1 MPQNMDITSDSRQ
14 AALAA
19 KFDKAAGPSPTSP
32 QLRAPKGE
40 IRSIDLNEEVELDN
54 DNPPEDTLTPKSRT
68 NTEDGKPREVDL
80 NPETDDTTSKDDGE
94 PKGEGDDQVKFE
106 ELDGEDEPVISS
118 KLKKEGEPN
127 EDVSQDPADD
137 VVPAGPRD
145 YKSFPEPK
153 LVPVLKALNN
163 KQYKEMEPVLRDLV
177 TKANKSKELEETL
190 KKRPTV
196 PSYQHESPDAY
207 RISPEYRK
215 LEEDAQYG
223 EFEVNHWQE
232 QILRIEQG
240 LPWNRLD
247 YDANGRPTFSA
258 VPVPENG
265 KIDVE
270 SKARINAHLMALAP
284 NVAQIKANVNQFRQN
299 YQASAKASSDLL
311 EEISQRIFPTLK
323 DLDKV
328 TPEEKKWI
336 EQTRQVIPDV
346 FHGHPIVEKVLTRM
360 AVFAQRQKN
369 RLIKVMQENTALKAQ
384 LEDKEVAEPTK
395 IPRGGGKS
403 GTAATGKA
411 FKYRDGRTIKA
422 DEVVEFED

>member
-1 MPQNMDITSDSRQ
+1 MPQNMDTTSDSRQ
-14 AALAA
+14 AVLAA
-19 KFDKAAGPSPTSP
+19 KFDKAAGPSLSNP
-32 QLRAPKGE
+32 QLRTPKGE
-40 IRSIDLNEEVELDN
+40 IRSVDLNEEVELDN
-54 DNPPEDTLTPKSRT
+54 DSPLEDTSTPKSRT
-68 NTEDGKPREVDL
+68 NTEDRKPREIDL
-80 NPETDDTTSKDDGE
+80 NPEADKEESEDET

-106 ELDGEDEPVISS
+106 ELDGEDESLISS
-118 KLKKEGEPN
+118 KLKKEGEESNP
-127 EDVSQDPADD
+127 DVPQDPTDD
-137 VVPAGPRD
+137 GVPAGPRD

-223 EFEVNHWQE
+223 DFEVNHWQE

-240 LPWNRLD
+240 LPWSRLN
-247 YDANGRPTFSA
+247 YDANGRPTFSE

-284 NVAQIKANVNQFRQN
+284 NVAQIKAKVNQFREN

-369 RLIKVMQENTALKAQ
+369 RLIKVIQENAALKAQ

-395 IPRGGGKS
+395 IPRGGGKGS
-403 GTAATGKA
+403 TAASGKA
-411 FKYRDGRTIKA
+411 FKYRDGRIIKS
-422 DEVVEFED
+422 DEIVEFED